1 MPTYAI
7 YLVVAIVSI
16 FITTN
21 WFLPLLARY
30 LTRCRLTYLSLSRI
44 KGFEWRHESHASAI
58 VPDVR
63 VEHGWWRYG
72 GWNRPEGV
80 GFIVIYASGLSTRQ
94 RDRPRTPSKPKP
106 TKGPLAQSLSPL
118 VTAVVGF
125 AKTLLIGVPSL
136 LVHHYPSLGGLVSFH
151 ISDGRLIFDELD
163 GLELTWS
170 VLKLGAKVSF
180 SKKEQN
186 TLVTGSESTDTGGR
200 NSFTK
205 TADDV
210 DPAWPASPPDSPIIE
225 RRTQAFVFPP
235 ANEAPK
241 DMDTL
246 PRPSRLS
253 HARRQA
259 SAMSL
264 RMTDTAAQIWSR
276 VIGRARGHVKL
287 TITFSD
293 LAIILPHSNPAHP
306 LSKPSVPDLVPQ
318 PHPQCES
325 HGLSHRLSSKSIK
338 ARKIQARYSMDRL
351 FRSVPRYALPS
362 HEGGY
367 ERLLSLAGESRLSVT
382 MRFGPRRGW
391 LAEDTLSL
399 DTELGKLHT
408 SFGAWTKVQDL
419 MSRFAQEK
427 KEKAKDSEKPTGE
440 TSSVKRPEE
449 RWAGDS
455 RARVSPAKST
465 VLIIRLCFERSNPS
479 RSRYLRLSFHTSSP
493 FPTPMPVP
501 QVHRSAICLRSH
513 PTTSLQ
519 YLSTQ
524 KP

>member
-1 MPTYAI
+1 MPSYAT
-7 YLVVAIVSI
+7 YLVLAIVSI

-44 KGFEWRHESHASAI
+44 KGFEWRHESHAADI

-80 GFIVIYASGLSTRQ
+80 GFIVIYASGLSTRE
-94 RDRPRTPSKPKP
+94 RDRPSTPKKP
-106 TKGPLAQSLSPL
+106 TATRGQLAQSLSPL
-118 VTAVVGF
+118 IGPIVGF
-125 AKTLLIGVPSL
+125 VKTLIIGVPSL
-136 LVHHYPSLGGLVSFH
+136 LIHHYPSLGGLISFH
-151 ISDGRLIFDELD
+151 ISDGRLIFDKLD

-180 SKKEQN
+180 AKKEPSRLSG
-186 TLVTGSESTDTGGR
+186 TAVRTETAGR
-200 NSFTK
+200 NSFSAT
-205 TADDV
+205 TDDI

-225 RRTQAFVFPP
+225 RRTHAFVFPS
-235 ANEAPK
+235 ADEARKGTETP
-241 DMDTL
+241 
-246 PRPSRLS
+246 PRRSRLS

-259 SAMSL
+259 SAISS
-264 RMTDTAAQIWSR
+264 RMTDTAGQIWSR

-293 LAIILPHSNPAHP
+293 LAVILPHSNPAHP
-306 LSKPSVPDLVPQ
+306 LSKPSIPDLVPQ
-318 PHPQCES
+318 PHPQCDA

-338 ARKIQARYSMDRL
+338 AHKVQARYSMDRL

-367 ERLLSLAGESRLSVT
+367 ERLLSLEGESRISAT

-399 DTELGKLHT
+399 DTELGKFHT
-408 SFGAWTKVQDL
+408 SLGAWTKVQDL
-419 MSRFAQEK
+419 MQSYAREK
-427 KEKAKDSEKPTGE
+427 KGKAATGE
-440 TSSVKRPEE
+440 ASQGSTAAKRPED

-455 RARVSPAKST
+455 RARVSHG
-465 VLIIRLCFERSNPS
+465 
-479 RSRYLRLSFHTSSP
+479 FH
-493 FPTPMPVP
+493 
-501 QVHRSAICLRSH
+501 A
-513 PTTSLQ
+513 
-519 YLSTQ
+519 
-524 KP
+524 